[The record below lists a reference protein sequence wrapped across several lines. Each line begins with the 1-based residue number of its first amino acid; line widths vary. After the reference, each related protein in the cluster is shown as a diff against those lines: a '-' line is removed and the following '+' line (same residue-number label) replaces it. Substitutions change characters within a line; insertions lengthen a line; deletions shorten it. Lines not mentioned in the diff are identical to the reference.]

1 MTWGKKNN
9 LSVLFVCLGNI
20 CRSPM
25 AEGAFRKAAAEAGL
39 NVQIDSAGTAGY
51 HIGDPPDPRAVEI
64 ARRNGVDIS
73 NARGRQ
79 LNERDFEKFSH
90 IFALDTA
97 NLAGI
102 EARGPRHRN
111 AEISLLLDVFD
122 DRKGES
128 IADPY
133 YGDESDFEECWMQV
147 SRAAQQLADK
157 LKREWEAANA

>member
-1 MTWGKKNN
+1 MTWGKEKN

-25 AEGAFRKAAAEAGL
+25 AEGAFRKAAAHAGL
-39 NVQIDSAGTAGY
+39 TVEIDSAGTAGY
-51 HIGDPPDPRAVEI
+51 HIGDPPDPRAIET
-64 ARRNGVDIS
+64 AKRHGVDIS
-73 NARGRQ
+73 SARGRQ
-79 LNERDFEKFSH
+79 LSERDFDKFTR

-111 AEISLLLDVFD
+111 AQVSLLLDVFD

-133 YGDESDFEECWMQV
+133 YGDESDFEECWTEV
-147 SRAAQQLADK
+147 SRAVQQLAEK
-157 LKREWEAANA
+157 LKRELEAASA